1 MSAAARQ
8 AEIFMHVVVG
18 SASNPFNQWP
28 KGMQVRSSNR
38 WSGYLPHGPAHKIIF
53 QKRLSGC
60 FFLQQFFFCF
70 EVLGGHLRYR
80 VGIKQ
85 DHHSIKLLVIGL
97 WSIEGS
103 KAVYPPLLAPEKKIG
118 ELVPRVFPHTQRERE
133 KEKLKIKGR
142 TFYCLQ
148 NEREKG
154 RRGKRSVY

>member
-1 MSAAARQ
+1 M
-8 AEIFMHVVVG
+8 
-18 SASNPFNQWP
+18 
-28 KGMQVRSSNR
+28 
-38 WSGYLPHGPAHKIIF
+38 PHGPTPEIIF

-70 EVLGGHLRYR
+70 EVLGWHLRYR

-103 KAVYPPLLAPEKKIG
+103 KAVYPPPPLLAPEKKIG
-118 ELVPRVFPHTQRERE
+118 ELVPRVFPHTQRE

-142 TFYCLQ
+142 TRADLSTVYKR
-148 NEREKG
+148 REKKKK
-154 RRGKRSVY
+154 KRSVY